1 MGLKIRTNN
10 GGKKMIDKKTQK
22 TPSLNHSRFSDGFFC
37 VTKNDLNFV
46 KKYMANDYSVR
57 AKNFTTLY
65 SHV

>member
-1 MGLKIRTNN
+1 
-10 GGKKMIDKKTQK
+10 MIDKKTQK